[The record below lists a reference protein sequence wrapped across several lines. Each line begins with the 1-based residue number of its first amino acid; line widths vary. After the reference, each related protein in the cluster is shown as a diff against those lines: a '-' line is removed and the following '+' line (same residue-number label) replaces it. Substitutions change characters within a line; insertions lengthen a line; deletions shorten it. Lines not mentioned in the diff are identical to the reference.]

1 MSRIW
6 LTLVKITSAFQPLGQ
21 TDEEAST
28 LESMRQAFRE
38 TLGPPLKALQT
49 PIDDWLGG
57 LPMWVALACAIGL
70 YAVALI
76 WVWFLRRDFVFRGA
90 PDKRWW
96 RDLRIWATLVT
107 IPYVLVYLLLG
118 R

>member
-1 MSRIW
+1 MSRFS
-6 LTLVKITSAFQPLGQ
+6 LTLAKTMITFQPLAQ
-21 TDEEAST
+21 ITEQASF
-28 LESMRQAFRE
+28 LESMRQAFRDRM
-38 TLGPPLKALQT
+38 GPPLKSLQT

-57 LPMWVALACAIGL
+57 LPMWVALTSAVGL
-70 YAVALI
+70 YVVALV

-90 PDKRWW
+90 PDNSWW

-107 IPYVLVYLLLG
+107 IPYVIVYLIFG